1 MRPGIGCDSAGT
13 HQISNE
19 TVLNVSGSARIY
31 LAAGVTDMRK
41 SFNGLYALAKGQM
54 GADVLE
60 GHLFLFCNRRRDRLK
75 ALFWD
80 GSGLW
85 VCAKRLEKGT
95 FGWPQCSGDRIES
108 VELSRTQLNLLLGGL
123 DLRQT
128 RKRNWLRTE

>member
-1 MRPGIGCDSAGT
+1 
-13 HQISNE
+13 
-19 TVLNVSGSARIY
+19 VLNVSGSARIY

-54 GADVLE
+54 GADVLQ

-80 GSGLW
+80 GHGLW

-95 FGWPQCSGDRIES
+95 FAWPQCAGEQIES
-108 VELSRTQLNLLLGGL
+108 VELSRVQLTLLIGGL
-123 DLRQT
+123 DLRST
-128 RKRNWLRTE
+128 RKRNWLHTG

>member
-1 MRPGIGCDSAGT
+1 
-13 HQISNE
+13 
-19 TVLNVSGSARIY
+19 VLNVSGSARIY

-54 GADVLE
+54 GGDVLQ

-80 GSGLW
+80 GHGLW

-95 FGWPQCSGDRIES
+95 FAWPQCAGQQIES
-108 VELSRTQLNLLLGGL
+108 VELSRVQLNLLLGGL
-123 DLRQT
+123 DLRST
-128 RKRNWLRTE
+128 RKRNWLRTG